1 MQIVQH
7 HILGQAT
14 ESTHCANSTYLD
26 FNAKKT
32 NIFWIQTI
40 IIHIHKEGLHQTME
54 GMQM

>member
-40 IIHIHKEGLHQTME
+40 INA
-54 GMQM
+54 

>member
-26 FNAKKT
+26 FNANSKQISSESRPSLT
-32 NIFWIQTI
+32 
-40 IIHIHKEGLHQTME
+40 HKEGLHQTME